1 MFSLGFS
8 ELILILLVAFL
19 IVGPKDLPKVART
32 IGRWVRTLR
41 SKLTELK
48 DETGLGEAVDE
59 LRSTQKELNA
69 MLRENDPR
77 PELSEAVKVARA
89 TASEAREETG
99 SAQDEP
105 TK

>member
-77 PELSEAVKVARA
+77 PELSEALKAARA
-89 TASEAREETG
+89 AASDAREET
-99 SAQDEP
+99 AQDEP